1 MGGVEVMSELLQCYG
16 EHKAVTQLGET
27 WGKLGQ
33 RAVAKVQSG
42 QLKDAGLQQKCRLGI
57 GVGPEKMVQSSAEF
71 ENLFRQK
78 TLRAGRFRQVRK
90 LCSLK
95 LEQIRAMDFSSFA
108 RTWQVY
114 LYWSH
119 RHESKTSEEWRNGF
133 EGCGVYI
140 CTLW

>member
-57 GVGPEKMVQSSAEF
+57 GVGPEKMVQSSADSS
-71 ENLFRQK
+71 K
-78 TLRAGRFRQVRK
+78 TCSDRRRSELDGSGRF
-90 LCSLK
+90 
-95 LEQIRAMDFSSFA
+95 ASSA
-108 RTWQVY
+108 A
-114 LYWSH
+114 
-119 RHESKTSEEWRNGF
+119 
-133 EGCGVYI
+133 
-140 CTLW
+140 